1 MGPHYRP
8 RMKDLRRRAFAMQ
21 QSWGTHLPL
30 GPPCSATSVAGIL
43 VTAAQALTEAHKERP
58 RERKPMNPP
67 VNAPAIKIVKSVR
80 EQVSAEEWQS
90 RVDPPAPHRP
100 TPLYGT
106 RQMT

>member
-58 RERKPMNPP
+58 RKKKPTNPAGQCPRDQDRQISPRTGERGGVAVARRPRRQL
-67 VNAPAIKIVKSVR
+67 S
-80 EQVSAEEWQS
+80 
-90 RVDPPAPHRP
+90 PHRDV
-100 TPLYGT
+100 
-106 RQMT
+106 